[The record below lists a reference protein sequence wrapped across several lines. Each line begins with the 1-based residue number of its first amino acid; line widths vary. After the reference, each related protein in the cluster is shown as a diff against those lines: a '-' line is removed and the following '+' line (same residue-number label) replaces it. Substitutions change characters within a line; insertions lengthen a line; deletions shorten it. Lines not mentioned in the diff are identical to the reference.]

1 MPVPGRLHRSACGAI
16 CQRGS
21 STSVLPGFCRIAG
34 DPSGASTRSASRLH
48 SFAATATQ
56 CDLCQL
62 RKSPTA
68 HVLRGA
74 SSGTASCTMH
84 DGCMSTPTPCSCSP
98 QAVDTAVPQRAAYP
112 QGPSRLQHV
121 EDLDRRASWPRIAFH
136 DSEPSTPPPGAPRGS
151 AVLSTAAAEQAQ
163 GSEDAG
169 AAQQTARPSH
179 GADTLC
185 SRTQSRAGQ
194 PRHSY
199 HGDASFSSGALCGPR
214 GGEAR
219 AAERQGEARALA
231 IAAGA
236 KLSAA
241 ESSAKSEETLPE
253 RSLPEAVAT
262 SGAPFEELTAR
273 GEVFLPD
280 LECSAT
286 AEASLPDRTV
296 VREVVTE
303 SVKARLSGRRRRMLR
318 EGHVATMLDGRAK
331 SAEWLQELRE
341 SVDKVTAALGRIT
354 GLCIIAV
361 GVRPDSLLYVVKK
374 EEMCEE
380 VRHGVKQLP
389 RHGW

>member
-1 MPVPGRLHRSACGAI
+1 
-16 CQRGS
+16 
-21 STSVLPGFCRIAG
+21 
-34 DPSGASTRSASRLH
+34 
-48 SFAATATQ
+48 
-56 CDLCQL
+56 
-62 RKSPTA
+62 
-68 HVLRGA
+68 
-74 SSGTASCTMH
+74 
-84 DGCMSTPTPCSCSP
+84 
-98 QAVDTAVPQRAAYP
+98 
-112 QGPSRLQHV
+112 
-121 EDLDRRASWPRIAFH
+121 
-136 DSEPSTPPPGAPRGS
+136 
-151 AVLSTAAAEQAQ
+151 VLSTAAAEQAR

-185 SRTQSRAGQ
+185 AISRSRAGQ

-199 HGDASFSSGALCGPR
+199 HGDASVSSGALCGPR

-236 KLSAA
+236 KLSAE
-241 ESSAKSEETLPE
+241 ESAAKSEEALPE

-273 GEVFLPD
+273 GEAFLPEGRP

-286 AEASLPDRTV
+286 ADASLPDRTV

-303 SVKARLSGRRRRMLR
+303 SVKAHLSGRQRRMLR
-318 EGHVATMLDGRAK
+318 KGRVATMLDGRAK

-341 SVDKVTAALGRIT
+341 SVDEVTAALGRIT

-361 GVRPDSLLYVVKK
+361 GVRPDSLLYVAKK

-380 VRHGVKQLP
+380 VRHGCQAIVTAWLVTLID
-389 RHGW
+389 RWLC